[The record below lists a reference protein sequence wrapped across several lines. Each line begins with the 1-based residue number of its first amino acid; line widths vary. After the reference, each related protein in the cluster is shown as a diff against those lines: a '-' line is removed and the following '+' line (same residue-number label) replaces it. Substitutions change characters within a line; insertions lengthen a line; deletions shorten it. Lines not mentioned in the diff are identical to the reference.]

1 MKFFPIKVVIVCL
14 LATPILYTITLIF
27 SEKYLT
33 GRYSTQIQNIL
44 IGDSK
49 PLLDGSLSLEEQIA
63 KNIQKFLKQDRIV
76 KMTGLDLNILVA
88 TSQGKILYPVYSDV
102 SSPIQEIAG
111 GEDAQITAKKNF
123 ELLNNGLDIQIAAKL
138 DHGSFLGNF
147 ILFGYFGMSFTVFLI
162 LYKIGSSKASLDRKK
177 NIRLITELQ
186 KEDEIHKQIL
196 DELKKERQ
204 GLFENIKALNA
215 KYQEDRRKA
224 SINEEEMFQEIVT
237 LEEKFNAFIE
247 FKQAKEKEIE
257 ELKSKIQTYERRKT
271 PKIRRNEFD
280 FTLKRFSVI
289 YKNIEINRKALTG
302 FLNLDEDQQ
311 IKVEEII
318 HLLDSD
324 PDKVII
330 KRKVFSGKKS
340 RTTCFEVL
348 FAYNG
353 RLYFRK
359 NDNNRI
365 EILTIGN
372 KNTQTKDMEFIHN
385 L

>member
-1 MKFFPIKVVIVCL
+1 MNFGKVDDPTVVDFSIPADDA
-14 LATPILYTITLIF
+14 ATLRILK
-27 SEKYLT
+27 SET
-33 GRYSTQIQNIL
+33 
-44 IGDSK
+44 DD

-63 KNIQKFLKQDRIV
+63 KNIQRFLKQDRIL
-76 KMTGLDLNILVA
+76 KMTGLDLNILVT
-88 TSQGKILYPVYSDV
+88 TSQGKILYPVYSDMDH
-102 SSPIQEIAG
+102 PPFQEIPG
-111 GEDAQITAKKNF
+111 GEDAHMTAKKNF
-123 ELLNNGLDIQIAAKL
+123 ELLNNGLDLQIEAKL
-138 DHGSFLGNF
+138 DHGSCLGNF

-162 LYKIGSSKASLDRKK
+162 FYKIGSSKASLDRKK
-177 NIRLITELQ
+177 NMKLITDLQ

-196 DELKKERQ
+196 DELRKERQ
-204 GLFENIKALNA
+204 ALFENMKALNA
-215 KYQEDRRKA
+215 KYQEDRKKA
-224 SINEEEMFQEIVT
+224 NINEEEMFQEIIT

-247 FKQAKEKEIE
+247 FKHAKEKEIE

-271 PKIRRNEFD
+271 PKIRRSEFD
-280 FTLKRFSVI
+280 FILKRFSVI

-330 KRKVFSGKKS
+330 KRKVFSGKKN
-340 RTTCFEVL
+340 RITCFEIL

-359 NDNNRI
+359 NENNRI

>member
-1 MKFFPIKVVIVCL
+1 MKFFPIKVAIVCL
-14 LATPILYTITLIF
+14 LATPILYTITLI
-27 SEKYLT
+27 SSKKYLT

-63 KNIQKFLKQDRIV
+63 KNIQRFLKQDRIV
-76 KMTGLDLNILVA
+76 KRTGLDLNILVT

-102 SSPIQEIAG
+102 NPPIQEING
-111 GEDAQITAKKNF
+111 GEDAQILAKKNF
-123 ELLNNGLDIQIAAKL
+123 ELLNNGLDIQIEAKL

-147 ILFGYFGMSFTVFLI
+147 ILFGYFGISFTVFLI
-162 LYKIGSSKASLDRKK
+162 FYKIGSSKASLDRKEK
-177 NIRLITELQ
+177 MRLITDLQ

-204 GLFENIKALNA
+204 GLFENIKILNA

-224 SINEEEMFQEIVT
+224 SINEEEMFQEIIT
-237 LEEKFNAFIE
+237 LEEKFNTFIE
-247 FKQAKEKEIE
+247 LKHAKEKEIE

-280 FTLKRFSVI
+280 FILKRFSVI
-289 YKNIEINRKALTG
+289 YKNIEINRKALAG

-318 HLLDSD
+318 YLLDSD

-353 RLYFRK
+353 RLYFEK
-359 NDNNRI
+359 NENNKI
-365 EILTIGN
+365 EILTIGT

>member
-1 MKFFPIKVVIVCL
+1 MKFFPIKVAIVCL
-14 LATPILYTITLIF
+14 LATPILYIITLIS

-33 GRYSTQIQNIL
+33 ARYSTQIQNIL

-49 PLLDGSLSLEEQIA
+49 PLLEGSLPLEEQLA
-63 KNIQKFLKQDRIV
+63 KNIQRFLKQDRILE
-76 KMTGLDLNILVA
+76 MTGLDLNILVT

-102 SSPIQEIAG
+102 NSPIQEITG
-111 GEDAQITAKKNF
+111 GEDAQMTAKRNF
-123 ELLNNGLDIQIAAKL
+123 ELLNNGLNIQIEAKL
-138 DHGSFLGNF
+138 DHGSLLGNF

-162 LYKIGSSKASLDRKK
+162 FYRIGSSKASLDRKK
-177 NIRLITELQ
+177 NIKLITDLQ

-204 GLFENIKALNA
+204 DLFENIKALNA
-215 KYQEDRRKA
+215 RYQEDRRKA
-224 SINEEEMFQEIVT
+224 SINEEEMFQEIIS

-280 FTLKRFSVI
+280 FMLKRFSVI

-302 FLNLDEDQQ
+302 FLNIDEDQQ

-348 FAYNG
+348 FSYNG

-359 NDNNRI
+359 NENNRI

>member
-1 MKFFPIKVVIVCL
+1 MKFFPIKVAIVCL
-14 LATPILYTITLIF
+14 LATPILYIITLIS

-33 GRYSTQIQNIL
+33 ARYSTQIQNIL

-49 PLLDGSLSLEEQIA
+49 PLLEGSLPLEEQLA
-63 KNIQKFLKQDRIV
+63 KNIQRFLKQDRILE
-76 KMTGLDLNILVA
+76 MTGLDLNILVT

-102 SSPIQEIAG
+102 NSPIQEITG
-111 GEDAQITAKKNF
+111 GEDAQMTAKRNF
-123 ELLNNGLDIQIAAKL
+123 ELLNNGLNIQIEAKL
-138 DHGSFLGNF
+138 DHGSLLGNF

-162 LYKIGSSKASLDRKK
+162 FYRIGSSKASLDRKK
-177 NIRLITELQ
+177 NIKLITDLQ

-204 GLFENIKALNA
+204 DLFENIKALNA
-215 KYQEDRRKA
+215 RYQEDRRKA
-224 SINEEEMFQEIVT
+224 SINEEEMFQEIIS

-280 FTLKRFSVI
+280 FMLKRFSVI

-348 FAYNG
+348 FSYNG

-359 NDNNRI
+359 NENNRI

>member
-1 MKFFPIKVVIVCL
+1 MKFFPIKVAIVCL
-14 LATPILYTITLIF
+14 LATPILYIITLIS

-33 GRYSTQIQNIL
+33 ARYSTQIQNIL

-49 PLLDGSLSLEEQIA
+49 PLLEGSLPLEEQLA
-63 KNIQKFLKQDRIV
+63 KNIQRFLKQDRIL
-76 KMTGLDLNILVA
+76 KMTGLDLNILVT

-102 SSPIQEIAG
+102 NSPIQEITG
-111 GEDAQITAKKNF
+111 GEDAQMTAKRNF
-123 ELLNNGLDIQIAAKL
+123 ELLNNGLNIQIEAKL
-138 DHGSFLGNF
+138 DHGSLLGNF

-162 LYKIGSSKASLDRKK
+162 FYRIGSSKASLDRKK
-177 NIRLITELQ
+177 NIKLITDLQ

-204 GLFENIKALNA
+204 DLFENIKALNA
-215 KYQEDRRKA
+215 RYQEDRRKA
-224 SINEEEMFQEIVT
+224 SINEEEMFQEIIS
-237 LEEKFNAFIE
+237 LEEKFNSFIE

-280 FTLKRFSVI
+280 FMLKRFSVI

-359 NDNNRI
+359 NENNRI

>member
-14 LATPILYTITLIF
+14 LATPILYTFTLVFI
-27 SEKYLT
+27 EKYLT
-33 GRYSTQIQNIL
+33 NQYSTQIQNIL

-63 KNIQKFLKQDRIV
+63 NNIHSFLKHDRIL
-76 KMTGLDLNILVA
+76 KMTGLDLNILVTGA
-88 TSQGKILYPVYSDV
+88 QEKILYPVYSDEN
-102 SSPIQEIAG
+102 SPIQEITG
-111 GEDAQITAKKNF
+111 EEDALMTAKKNF
-123 ELLNNGLDIQIAAKL
+123 ELLNNGLDIQIEAKL

-147 ILFGYFGMSFTVFLI
+147 ILFGYFGMSLTVFLI
-162 LYKIGSSKASLDRKK
+162 FYRIGSSKASLDRKK
-177 NIRLITELQ
+177 NIKLITELQ
-186 KEDEIHKQIL
+186 KEDEIHRQIL

-215 KYQEDRRKA
+215 KYQEDLRKA
-224 SINEEEMFQEIVT
+224 GINEEEMFQEIIT

-247 FKQAKEKEIE
+247 FKHAKEKEIE
-257 ELKSKIQTYERRKT
+257 ELKSKIQIYERRKT

-289 YKNIEINRKALTG
+289 YKNIEINRKALAG

-340 RTTCFEVL
+340 RTACFEVL

-353 RLYFRK
+353 RLYFHK
-359 NDNNRI
+359 NENNRI

>member
-1 MKFFPIKVVIVCL
+1 MKFFPIKVAIVCL
-14 LATPILYTITLIF
+14 LATPILYTITLIS

-63 KNIQKFLKQDRIV
+63 KNIQRFLKQDRIV
-76 KMTGLDLNILVA
+76 KRTGLDLNILVT

-102 SSPIQEIAG
+102 NPPIQEING
-111 GEDAQITAKKNF
+111 GEDAQILAKKNF
-123 ELLNNGLDIQIAAKL
+123 ELLNNGLDIQIEAKL

-147 ILFGYFGMSFTVFLI
+147 ILFGYFGMSITIFLI
-162 LYKIGSSKASLDRKK
+162 FYKIGSSKASLDRKK
-177 NIRLITELQ
+177 NMKLITDLQ

-204 GLFENIKALNA
+204 GLFENIKILNA

-224 SINEEEMFQEIVT
+224 SINEEEMFQEIIT
-237 LEEKFNAFIE
+237 LEEKFNTFIE
-247 FKQAKEKEIE
+247 LKHAKEKEIE

-280 FTLKRFSVI
+280 FILKRFSVI
-289 YKNIEINRKALTG
+289 YKNIEINRKALAG

-318 HLLDSD
+318 YLLDSD

-359 NDNNRI
+359 NENNRI

>member
-1 MKFFPIKVVIVCL
+1 MKFFPIKIAIVCL
-14 LATPILYTITLIF
+14 LATPILYTITLVS

-63 KNIQKFLKQDRIV
+63 KNIQRFLKQDRIL
-76 KMTGLDLNILVA
+76 KMKGLDLNILVT

-102 SSPIQEIAG
+102 NPPIQEITG
-111 GEDAQITAKKNF
+111 GEDAQITAKRNF
-123 ELLNNGLDIQIAAKL
+123 ELLNNGLNTQIEAKL

-162 LYKIGSSKASLDRKK
+162 FYRIGSSKASLDRKENMK
-177 NIRLITELQ
+177 LITELQ

-247 FKQAKEKEIE
+247 FKQSKEKEIE

-280 FTLKRFSVI
+280 FMLKRFSVI
-289 YKNIEINRKALTG
+289 YKNIELNRKALTG

-359 NDNNRI
+359 NENNRI

>member
-1 MKFFPIKVVIVCL
+1 MKFFPIKVAIVCL
-14 LATPILYTITLIF
+14 LATPILYTITLIS

-49 PLLDGSLSLEEQIA
+49 PLLDGSLPLEEQIA
-63 KNIQKFLKQDRIV
+63 KNIQRFLKQDKTV
-76 KMTGLDLNILVA
+76 KMTGLDLNILVT

-102 SSPIQEIAG
+102 NSPIQELEG
-111 GEDAQITAKKNF
+111 VDAQTIAKKNF
-123 ELLNNGLDIQIAAKL
+123 ELLNNGLDIQIEAKL

-147 ILFGYFGMSFTVFLI
+147 ILFGYFGMSITIFLI
-162 LYKIGSSKASLDRKK
+162 FYKIGSSKASLDRKK
-177 NIRLITELQ
+177 NMKLITDLQ

-204 GLFENIKALNA
+204 GLFENIKILNA

-224 SINEEEMFQEIVT
+224 SINEEEMFQEIIT
-237 LEEKFNAFIE
+237 LEEKFNTFIE
-247 FKQAKEKEIE
+247 LKHAKEKEIE

-280 FTLKRFSVI
+280 FILKRFSVI
-289 YKNIEINRKALTG
+289 YKNIEINRKALAG

-318 HLLDSD
+318 YLLDSD

-359 NDNNRI
+359 NENNRI

>member
-1 MKFFPIKVVIVCL
+1 MKFFPIKVAIVCL
-14 LATPILYTITLIF
+14 LATPILYTITLIS

-49 PLLDGSLSLEEQIA
+49 PLLDGSLPLEEQIA
-63 KNIQKFLKQDRIV
+63 KNIQRFLKQDRIV
-76 KMTGLDLNILVA
+76 KMTGLDLNILVT

-102 SSPIQEIAG
+102 NSPIQELEG
-111 GEDAQITAKKNF
+111 VDAQTI
-123 ELLNNGLDIQIAAKL
+123 
-138 DHGSFLGNF
+138 
-147 ILFGYFGMSFTVFLI
+147 
-162 LYKIGSSKASLDRKK
+162 
-177 NIRLITELQ
+177 
-186 KEDEIHKQIL
+186 
-196 DELKKERQ
+196 
-204 GLFENIKALNA
+204 
-215 KYQEDRRKA
+215 
-224 SINEEEMFQEIVT
+224 
-237 LEEKFNAFIE
+237 
-247 FKQAKEKEIE
+247 AKEKEIE

-280 FTLKRFSVI
+280 FILKRFSVI
-289 YKNIEINRKALTG
+289 YKNIEINRKALAG

-318 HLLDSD
+318 YLLDSD

-359 NDNNRI
+359 NENNRI

>member
-1 MKFFPIKVVIVCL
+1 MKFFPIKIAIVCL
-14 LATPILYTITLIF
+14 LATPILYTITLVS

-63 KNIQKFLKQDRIV
+63 KNIQRFLKQDRIL
-76 KMTGLDLNILVA
+76 KMKGLDLNILVT

-102 SSPIQEIAG
+102 NPPIQEITG
-111 GEDAQITAKKNF
+111 GEDAQITAKRNF
-123 ELLNNGLDIQIAAKL
+123 ELLNNGLNSQIEAKL

-162 LYKIGSSKASLDRKK
+162 FYRIGSSKASLDRKENMK
-177 NIRLITELQ
+177 LITELQ
-186 KEDEIHKQIL
+186 KEDGIHKQIL

-247 FKQAKEKEIE
+247 FKQSKEKEIE

-280 FTLKRFSVI
+280 FILKRFSVI
-289 YKNIEINRKALTG
+289 YKNIELNRKALTG

-359 NDNNRI
+359 NENNRI

>member
-1 MKFFPIKVVIVCL
+1 MAWTFK
-14 LATPILYTITLIF
+14 
-27 SEKYLT
+27 S
-33 GRYSTQIQNIL
+33 
-44 IGDSK
+44 
-49 PLLDGSLSLEEQIA
+49 
-63 KNIQKFLKQDRIV
+63 
-76 KMTGLDLNILVA
+76 
-88 TSQGKILYPVYSDV
+88 
-102 SSPIQEIAG
+102 
-111 GEDAQITAKKNF
+111 
-123 ELLNNGLDIQIAAKL
+123 KL

-147 ILFGYFGMSFTVFLI
+147 ILFGYFGMSITVFLI
-162 LYKIGSSKASLDRKK
+162 FYKIGSSKASLDRKK
-177 NIRLITELQ
+177 SLKVITDLQ

-204 GLFENIKALNA
+204 GLFENIKALNT

-224 SINEEEMFQEIVT
+224 TINEEEMFQEIISM
-237 LEEKFNAFIE
+237 EEKFNAFIE
-247 FKQAKEKEIE
+247 FKHNKEKEIE

-280 FTLKRFSVI
+280 FILKRFSI
-289 YKNIEINRKALTG
+289 LYKTIEINRKALTG
-302 FLNLDEDQQ
+302 FLSLDEDHQ
-311 IKVEEII
+311 IKVEELI
-318 HLLDSD
+318 HMLDSD

-359 NDNNRI
+359 NENNRI

>member
-102 SSPIQEIAG
+102 NSPIQEITG

-147 ILFGYFGMSFTVFLI
+147 ILFGYFGISFTVFLI
-162 LYKIGSSKASLDRKK
+162 FYKIGSSKASLDRKK

>member
-1 MKFFPIKVVIVCL
+1 MKFFPIKVAIVCL
-14 LATPILYTITLIF
+14 LATPILYTLTLIS

-33 GRYSTQIQNIL
+33 GRYSNQIQNIL
-44 IGDSK
+44 VGDSK
-49 PLLDGSLSLEEQIA
+49 PLLEGSLPLEEQIA
-63 KNIQKFLKQDRIV
+63 KNIQRFLKQDRIL
-76 KMTGLDLNILVA
+76 KITGLDLNILVT

-102 SSPIQEIAG
+102 NAPIQEITG
-111 GEDAQITAKKNF
+111 GEDAQMTAKRNF
-123 ELLNNGLDIQIAAKL
+123 ELLNNDLNIQIEAKL

-162 LYKIGSSKASLDRKK
+162 FYKIGSSKASLDRKK
-177 NIRLITELQ
+177 NMKLITELQ

-215 KYQEDRRKA
+215 KYQEDRRRA
-224 SINEEEMFQEIVT
+224 TINEEEMFQEIVT

-247 FKQAKEKEIE
+247 FKQAKEQEIE
-257 ELKSKIQTYERRKT
+257 ELKSKILTYERRKT

-280 FTLKRFSVI
+280 FMLKRFSVI

-353 RLYFRK
+353 RLYFKK
-359 NDNNRI
+359 NENNRI

-372 KNTQTKDMEFIHN
+372 KNTQTKDMEFIHS

>member
-1 MKFFPIKVVIVCL
+1 
-14 LATPILYTITLIF
+14 
-27 SEKYLT
+27 
-33 GRYSTQIQNIL
+33 
-44 IGDSK
+44 
-49 PLLDGSLSLEEQIA
+49 
-63 KNIQKFLKQDRIV
+63 
-76 KMTGLDLNILVA
+76 MTGLDLNILVT

-102 SSPIQEIAG
+102 NSPIQEITG
-111 GEDAQITAKKNF
+111 GEDAQMTAKRNF
-123 ELLNNGLDIQIAAKL
+123 ELLNNGLNIQIEAKL
-138 DHGSFLGNF
+138 DHGSLLGNF

-162 LYKIGSSKASLDRKK
+162 FYRIGSSKASLDRKK
-177 NIRLITELQ
+177 NIKLITDLQ

-204 GLFENIKALNA
+204 DLFENIKALNA
-215 KYQEDRRKA
+215 RYQEDRRKA
-224 SINEEEMFQEIVT
+224 SINEEEMFQEIIS

-280 FTLKRFSVI
+280 FMLKRFSVI

-348 FAYNG
+348 FSYNG

-359 NDNNRI
+359 NENNRI